1 MHKEMQ
7 MLLPPEVMNAIVRYI
22 DMKYAEL
29 YGNQPAVKRIDSY
42 AIVNPIAAHNTRTTG
57 QYHIG

>member
-7 MLLPPEVMNAIVRYI
+7 MLLPPEVMNDIVRYI

-29 YGNQPAVKRIDSY
+29 YGNQPAVKRIDS
-42 AIVNPIAAHNTRTTG
+42 
-57 QYHIG
+57 

>member
-7 MLLPPEVMNAIVRYI
+7 MLLPPEVMNTIVRYI

-29 YGNQPAVKRIDSY
+29 YGKQPAIKRIMRRDC
-42 AIVNPIAAHNTRTTG
+42 
-57 QYHIG
+57 

>member
-7 MLLPPEVMNAIVRYI
+7 MLLPPEVMTAIVRYI
-22 DMKYAEL
+22 DMKHAEL
-29 YGNQPAVKRIDSY
+29 YGTLPAVKRVDSY
-42 AIVNPIAAHNTRTTG
+42 AIVDPIAAHNTRTTG